1 MSMSLK
7 SSLFIGQTLPV
18 PVGEPGCRINIS
30 GYSLKNYKMFNPEGY
45 TIMCETGKYCDI
57 LSFFPNTNTIVL
69 EGNTQSHL
77 LFSDFPHRFIPD
89 LAKELDVS
97 PQSAFEKSVDFFGDK
112 RVVVQPTGLQGTVYN
127 VMRSMQ
133 NYAPVAYTFEA
144 VSVAKT
150 TGMAGLQVITAAPLT
165 FVGATYL
172 GGLVCSYFGTVAG
185 NNTLG
190 TIFNASSY
198 LLTRPMRGVEI
209 TLNGLILQPL
219 SNVTGFPLILNGT
232 SEILTGKGINITDY
246 AKISIAFERV
256 TNVTSKKTKWFKK
269 VYDAV
274 KKAMK
279 DVD

>member
-1 MSMSLK
+1 MSLK
-7 SSLFIGQTLPV
+7 NSLFLGPTLPV
-18 PVGEPGCRINIS
+18 PVGDPGCRINIS
-30 GYSLKNYKMFNPEGY
+30 GYSLQNYKMFNPEGY
-45 TIMCETGKYCDI
+45 TILCETGKYCDI
-57 LSFFPNTNTIVL
+57 ISFFPNTNTIVL

-77 LFSDFPHRFIPD
+77 LFIDFPNRFIPD

-112 RVVVQPTGLQGTVYN
+112 RVVVQPTGLQGKVYN
-127 VMRSMQ
+127 LMRSMQ
-133 NYAPVAYTFEA
+133 NYAPVAYIFEA

-150 TGMAGLQVITAAPLT
+150 TGMTGLQVITAAPLT

-232 SEILTGKGINITDY
+232 SEILAGKGINITDY

-256 TNVTSKKTKWFKK
+256 SNVTSKKAKWFKK

-274 KKAMK
+274 KEAMK
-279 DVD
+279 DNIS

>member
-1 MSMSLK
+1 M
-7 SSLFIGQTLPV
+7 
-18 PVGEPGCRINIS
+18 
-30 GYSLKNYKMFNPEGY
+30 
-45 TIMCETGKYCDI
+45 
-57 LSFFPNTNTIVL
+57 
-69 EGNTQSHL
+69 
-77 LFSDFPHRFIPD
+77 
-89 LAKELDVS
+89 
-97 PQSAFEKSVDFFGDK
+97 
-112 RVVVQPTGLQGTVYN
+112 QPTGLQGKVYN
-127 VMRSMQ
+127 VMRSIQ

-150 TGMAGLQVITAAPLT
+150 TGMTGLQVITAAPLT

-190 TIFNASSY
+190 TIFNTSSY

-256 TNVTSKKTKWFKK
+256 SNVTSKKAKRFKK
-269 VYDAV
+269 IYDAV
-274 KKAMK
+274 KEAFKSG
-279 DVD
+279 